1 MFVWGGGPSGGFA
14 AAILIWG
21 RQARAGLRPAAP
33 SAGGRSPPP
42 RKLIPEVGAGV
53 DGLPLHHDL
62 VVKVGA
68 RGAPGIAGIT
78 DHLAPLDP
86 LALLHGGLREVAVER
101 ADVLAVVENDRD
113 AVLRLRAGE
122 GDRPFRGGA
131 DRRAGLRVD
140 IDAAV
145 ELGDPR
151 PRREAVAGLR
161 GDGASPRP
169 AWRKRCHRPSG
180 ARPQAV
186 HGAEVL
192 ALLRHA

>member
-62 VVKVGA
+62 VVKGRA
-68 RGAPGIAGIT
+68 RGAPGIAGVA

-86 LALLHGGLREVAVER
+86 LALLHGGLR
-101 ADVLAVVENDRD
+101 
-113 AVLRLRAGE
+113 
-122 GDRPFRGGA
+122 RGG
-131 DRRAGLRVD
+131 V
-140 IDAAV
+140 
-145 ELGDPR
+145 
-151 PRREAVAGLR
+151 
-161 GDGASPRP
+161 
-169 AWRKRCHRPSG
+169 KR
-180 ARPQAV
+180 
-186 HGAEVL
+186 AEVL
-192 ALLRHA
+192 GGVADR

>member
-33 SAGGRSPPP
+33 SAEGRSPPP

-62 VVKVGA
+62 VVKVRA
-68 RGAPGIAGIT
+68 RGAPGIAGVT

-140 IDAAV
+140 IDRKSTRLNSSHLVISYAV
-145 ELGDPR
+145 FCLKKKTI
-151 PRREAVAGLR
+151 GLR
-161 GDGASPRP
+161 DHVAHDTP
-169 AWRKRCHRPSG
+169 ARGNRG
-180 ARPQAV
+180 ARKC
-186 HGAEVL
+186 
-192 ALLRHA
+192 LRASIE

>member
-1 MFVWGGGPSGGFA
+1 M
-14 AAILIWG
+14 IWG
-21 RQARAGLRPAAP
+21 RQARAGGSNRRSSAGCAGAPQWGCWYGAVEAP
-33 SAGGRSPPP
+33 SD
-42 RKLIPEVGAGV
+42 LVPEVGAGV

-62 VVKVGA
+62 VVKVRA
-68 RGAPGIAGIT
+68 RGAPGIAGVA

-86 LALLHGGLREVAVER
+86 LALLHGGLREVAVKR

-151 PRREAVAGLR
+151 PRREAGCRTR
-161 GDGASPRP
+161 GVGGAPRP
-169 AWRKRCHRPSG
+169 AGRERCHRP
-180 ARPQAV
+180 APAPPQAGQ
-186 HGAEVL
+186 GAEVP
-192 ALLRHA
+192 APPPHA